1 MIEESVVYPITKN
14 FYKQRQEQANH
25 DDSPEKVRATNV
37 GWNSCKSQFHSFE
50 IIANLSWINWEKV
63 NSFLDVGCGY
73 GNLIEYLSSQ
83 KNYQGKYLGI
93 DIIPEFIQTA
103 KQLYGSKDNGS
114 FILGDFL
121 EQDWHNQKFDIV
133 VSLGSLGVNYDYPDQ
148 CGSKSREYA
157 QNSISLMASIANL
170 GISLYFPNADYI
182 DISKRKPRMAYYQA
196 SEIEQMILSACG
208 SRCQEIIFFSYP
220 KQKDL
225 KTIAQIKL
233 LPFKDDNT

>member
-1 MIEESVVYPITKN
+1 MIDEFAVDPITQN
-14 FYKQRQEQANH
+14 FYKQRQGQTNY
-25 DDSPEKVRATNV
+25 DDSSDKLRAINV

-50 IIANLSWINWEKV
+50 ISTNLSWINWKKV

-73 GNLIEYLSSQ
+73 GNLIEYLSTQ
-83 KNYQGKYLGI
+83 KKYQGKYLGI

-103 KQLYGSKDNGS
+103 QKLYGSKDNAS

-121 EQDWHNQKFDIV
+121 EQDWHDQKFDIV
-133 VSLGSLGVNYDYPDQ
+133 VSLGSLGVNYDYPHQ
-148 CGSKSREYA
+148 CGSKSQEYA
-157 QNSISLMASIANL
+157 QNSINLIAKIANL

-196 SEIEQMILSACG
+196 SAIEQMVLSACG
-208 SRCQEIIFFSYP
+208 SRCQEITFISYP

-233 LPFKDDNT
+233 LPFTYT